1 MSSWLGK
8 GIREEAAA
16 IGEAYAKMQKG
27 GYINPGVKS
36 KPSSDPDSNLNKGK
50 DHPKGEAQKL
60 NNSYEEDSY
69 ESELHET
76 SKQKMFQ
83 ALIQRSKSDAKDGEK
98 KKTASGK
105 EKSKETMRRIREK
118 NAKEYLQ
125 RAKREDYDA
134 LGDAYASIYL
144 TNEDL
149 LDEGNMPRVQSNS
162 NAAPMPKPKNLGK
175 SKPAAP
181 MRRAIDR
188 IPTSPQPEGPYRNE
202 DGLIGEEAELLATL
216 QDAYAMMYEKKKDSD
231 KCGDDTYWDKEE
243 KKCKSKKKSGGGG
256 SRIYFGGGY
265 HHGHSGGGGTDNGGD
280 TDTDGGSDGG
290 GDGGGG
296 GGE

>member
-60 NNSYEEDSY
+60 NNSYEEGEDSY
-69 ESELHET
+69 ESQLHET
-76 SKQKMFQ
+76 SKKKMFQ
-83 ALIQRSKSDAKDGEK
+83 ALIQRAKTDAEDGEK

-105 EKSKETMRRIREK
+105 EKAKETARRIREK
-118 NAKEYLQ
+118 NVKERYN
-125 RAKREDYDA
+125 REDYYA
-134 LGDAYASIYL
+134 LADAYKKMY
-144 TNEDL
+144 EPEL
-149 LDEGNMPRVQSNS
+149 LDE
-162 NAAPMPKPKNLGK
+162 
-175 SKPAAP
+175 
-181 MRRAIDR
+181 
-188 IPTSPQPEGPYRNE
+188 
-202 DGLIGEEAELLATL
+202 
-216 QDAYAMMYEKKKDSD
+216 KKKSSGSD
-231 KCGDDTYWDKEE
+231 KCGDDTYWDKDE
-243 KKCKSKKKSGGGG
+243 KKCKSKKKSSGGG

-280 TDTDGGSDGG
+280 GETDGGTDGG

-296 GGE
+296 GE